1 MSKEIILYSEDKKHK
16 CAVELADSLDR
27 FECPDHSVIVL
38 FEERENGIYVI
49 AQARDEKL
57 ETEKDQ
63 RIAELKEQLKN
74 AIVPKFKF
82 MEKVWH
88 INKDYFYKKDWYIE
102 ELLVNGFEYK
112 IDKRKNAL
120 VMWYST
126 YFNDYKNYKYQEK
139 DLFATKEEAEER
151 LKEIKNG

>member
-1 MSKEIILYSEDKKHK
+1 MFENDFMVEFNDEELGECRTYPRNFKGYEQAIKDLKLYKAKQ
-16 CAVELADSLDR
+16 
-27 FECPDHSVIVL
+27 
-38 FEERENGIYVI
+38 N
-49 AQARDEKL
+49 
-57 ETEKDQ
+57 Q
-63 RIAELKEQLKN
+63 RISELEEQLKN

-88 INKDYFYKKDWYIE
+88 INKDYFYKKDWYVE
-102 ELLVNGFEYK
+102 ELLINGFEYK

-139 DLFATKEEAEER
+139 ELFATKEEALAK
-151 LKEIKNG
+151 LKELQGENK